1 MIIVIIGAGAAGCFA
16 AIETKRR
23 NPAARV
29 IVCEGGTR
37 PLAKVAITGGG
48 RCNLTNTFNLV
59 SQQAAGLK
67 EVYPRGDKLMRRALA
82 AFSQKDCW
90 EWFEREGVKLVAQDD
105 ECVFPQSQD
114 AMQIV
119 HTLTRL
125 MERHG
130 VELRLRHR
138 VTRIEHLDPSHST
151 SSGQADSG
159 QPQYRIT
166 LSDAGI
172 TPILA
177 DKVIVTAGGKPSARG
192 FDMLAPLGLKI
203 EAPVP
208 SLFTFNIEG
217 RWHTTLMGCVVENAQ
232 VTLAGTKLKASGPLL
247 LTHWGMSGPA
257 ILRLSSYAARTLAEN
272 DYKGMLVINWLGGM
286 TDEAARDALRKLA
299 ADNARKL
306 VTTTPPAGLT
316 TRFWQSLLVRYGIV
330 TEAAIAG
337 EESTIPRWAEL
348 GKKQFSRIITALT
361 ADEHRITGR
370 CAFKEEFVT
379 CGGVS
384 LSEINPNTMESRKH
398 SGLYFAG
405 EILDVDAVTGGFNLQ
420 AAWSMGYVAAQHI
433 LEMIK

>member
-23 NPAARV
+23 NPDARV

-48 RCNLTNTFNLV
+48 RCNLTNTFNRV
-59 SQQAAGLK
+59 SQQAGGLK

-90 EWFEREGVKLVAQDD
+90 EWFEREGVRLVAQDD

-119 HTLTRL
+119 RTLTRL
-125 MERHG
+125 MERYG

-138 VTRIEHLDPSHST
+138 VTRIEYLD
-151 SSGQADSG
+151 A
-159 QPQYRIT
+159 QYRIA
-166 LSDAGI
+166 LADAGI

-192 FDMLAPLGLKI
+192 FEMLAPLGLKI

-232 VTLAGTKLKASGPLL
+232 ATLAGTKLKASGPLL

-272 DYKGMLVINWLGGM
+272 DYKGTLVVNWMGGM
-286 TDEAARDALRKLA
+286 TDEAARDTLRQLA

-306 VTTTPPAGLT
+306 VTTTPPSGLT

-330 TEAAIAG
+330 TEAALAG

-348 GKKQFSRIITALT
+348 GKKQFSRIVTALI

-420 AAWSMGYVAAQHI
+420 AAWSMAYVAAQHI
-433 LEMIK
+433 LEMKK

>member
-1 MIIVIIGAGAAGCFA
+1 MHIAIIGAGAAGCFC
-16 AIETKRR
+16 AILAKR
-23 NPAARV
+23 NMPEAV
-29 IVCEGGTR
+29 VEVFEGGTK

-48 RCNLTNTFNLV
+48 RCNLTNSFRLIGKL
-59 SQQAAGLK
+59 SQA
-67 EVYPRGDKLMRRALA
+67 YPRGEQLMKRALRR
-82 AFSQKDCW
+82 FSHLDAMAWW
-90 EWFEREGVKLVAQDD
+90 EQEGVRLVTQED

-125 MERHG
+125 MERYG

-138 VTRIEHLDPSHST
+138 VTRIEHLD
-151 SSGQADSG
+151 A
-159 QPQYRIT
+159 QYRIA
-166 LSDAGI
+166 LADAGI

-192 FDMLAPLGLKI
+192 FEMLAPLGLKI

-272 DYKGMLVINWLGGM
+272 DYKGTLVVNWMGGM
-286 TDEAARDALRKLA
+286 TDEAARDTLRQLA
-299 ADNARKL
+299 ADNGRKL

-348 GKKQFSRIITALT
+348 GKKQFSRIVTALI

-420 AAWSMGYVAAQHI
+420 AAWSMAYVAAQHI
-433 LEMIK
+433 LEMKK

>member
-23 NPAARV
+23 NPDARV

-48 RCNLTNTFNLV
+48 RCNLTNTFRRV
-59 SQQAAGLK
+59 SQQAGGLK

-90 EWFEREGVKLVAQDD
+90 DWFEREGVKLVAQDD

-119 HTLTRL
+119 GTLTRL
-125 MERHG
+125 MDRYG

-138 VTRIEHLDPSHST
+138 VTRIEHTD
-151 SSGQADSG
+151 A
-159 QPQYRIT
+159 QYRIT
-166 LSDAGI
+166 LADSGI
-172 TPILA
+172 APICA

-192 FDMLAPLGLKI
+192 FDMLAPLGMKI

-217 RWHTTLMGCVVENAQ
+217 RWHTTLMGCVVEDAQ
-232 VTLAGTKLKASGPLL
+232 AALAGTKLKASGPLL

-272 DYKGMLVINWLGGM
+272 DYKGTLVVNWLGGM
-286 TDEAARDALRKLA
+286 TDEAARDALRRLA

-306 VTTTPPAGLT
+306 VTTTPPSGLT
-316 TRFWQSLLVRYGIV
+316 TRFWQSLLVRYSIV
-330 TEAAIAG
+330 TEAALAG
-337 EESTIPRWAEL
+337 KESTIPRWAEL
-348 GKKQFSRIITALT
+348 GKKQFSRIVTALT

-420 AAWSMGYVAAQHI
+420 AAWSMGIVAAQHI
-433 LEMIK
+433 VQEEEKQN

>member
-1 MIIVIIGAGAAGCFA
+1 MTIAIIGAGAAGCFA

-23 NPAARV
+23 NPDARV

-48 RCNLTNTFNLV
+48 RCNLTNTFNRV
-59 SQQAAGLK
+59 SQQAGGLK

-90 EWFEREGVKLVAQDD
+90 DWFEREGVKLVAQDD

-138 VTRIEHLDPSHST
+138 VARIEHSE
-151 SSGQADSG
+151 A
-159 QPQYRIT
+159 QYRIT
-166 LSDAGI
+166 LSAPDI

-177 DKVIVTAGGKPSARG
+177 DRVIVTAGGQPRARG
-192 FDMLAPLGLKI
+192 FEMLAPLDLKI

-208 SLFTFNIEG
+208 SLFTFNIAG
-217 RWHTTLMGCVVENAQ
+217 DWHTRLMGAVVEDAV
-232 VTLAGTKLKASGPLL
+232 VTLAGTKHKASGPLL

-257 ILRLSSYAARTLAEN
+257 ILRLSSYAARLLAERL
-272 DYKGMLVINWLGGM
+272 YRGTLVVNWLGGFN
-286 TDEAARDALRKLA
+286 DEEARALLGQLSA
-299 ADNARKL
+299 ENARKL
-306 VTTTPPAGLT
+306 ITTTPPRGLT
-316 TRFWQSLLVRYGIV
+316 ARFWAALLERYGV
-330 TEAAIAG
+330 CGNRDDALV
-337 EESTIPRWAEL
+337 PRWAEL
-348 GKKQFSRIITALT
+348 GKKQMARIVTALT
-361 ADEHRITGR
+361 ADVHEITGR

-379 CGGVS
+379 CGGVA
-384 LSEINPNTMESRKH
+384 LSEVNPSTMESRRH
-398 SGLYFAG
+398 PGLFFAG
-405 EILDVDAVTGGFNLQ
+405 EVLDIDAVTGGFNLQ
-420 AAWSMGYVAAQHI
+420 AAWSTGFVAAQHVAV
-433 LEMIK
+433 ETAENEAPHT